1 MDGSRAGAGRWVDVL
16 VVGGGIGGV
25 AAALAA
31 ADAGATVVLTEATDW
46 IGGQFT
52 SQAVPPDDHP
62 WIEQF
67 GSTARYRDFR
77 RAVRQYYRDWY
88 PLRAAARAERYL
100 NPGLATVSRLS
111 HEPRVALAVLN
122 AMLAPY
128 LASGAIELLLEHR
141 PIAVDVDGDTITGV
155 TLVGPS
161 GDAATVDATFVL
173 DATETGDLLPLASV
187 EYVVG
192 AESVEQTGEPHAAKV
207 ADPQRTQGFTVCFAM
222 DYLPTED
229 HVIDRPAMY
238 DFWRDPQ
245 APVRAA
251 PQIGWPNPTPTS
263 GCLRPNPT
271 EGDPVVISTSYE
283 GRFAAPPGW
292 NPVED
297 LWRFRRLLARKQL
310 DPEPVS
316 DITLVNWS
324 ANDYGAG
331 TILDVPEPLAE
342 QRIEEARQLSLSLL
356 YWLQTEAPR
365 PDGGTGFAGLRPR
378 PDVTGASHGMAKAP
392 YIRESRRIVARTTVV
407 EQDISVEVRGEHGAR
422 TFDDSVGIGSY
433 RIDLHPSASGGERF
447 NAACCPFQVPLGAL
461 LPVRVENLIAAA
473 KNIGTTHITNGCY
486 RVHPVEW
493 GIGEAAGALAAF
505 CVRERVRPVEVH
517 ESPGQLA
524 HFQAA
529 LRRQGAELTWPHIVG
544 Y

>member
-1 MDGSRAGAGRWVDVL
+1 MRFDGSAGRRVDVL
-16 VVGGGIGGV
+16 VVGAGVGGV
-25 AAALAA
+25 AAAMAA
-31 ADAGATVVLTEATDW
+31 ADAGANVVLTESTDW
-46 IGGQFT
+46 IGGQLT

-67 GSTARYRDFR
+67 GSTARYREFR
-77 RAVRQYYRDWY
+77 HAVREYYRTWY
-88 PLRAAARAERYL
+88 PLRAQARAERYL

-122 AMLAPY
+122 AMLAPF
-128 LASGAIELLLEHR
+128 LASGVVELLLETK
-141 PIAVDVDGDTITGV
+141 PIAVDTDGDEISSV
-155 TLVGPS
+155 TFVGSRGEPL
-161 GDAATVDATFVL
+161 TVEATFVL
-173 DATETGDLLPLASV
+173 DATETGELLPLASV
-187 EYVVG
+187 EYVTG
-192 AESVEQTGEPHAAKV
+192 AESVQQTGEPHAAPI
-207 ADPQRTQGFTVCFAM
+207 ADPERTQGFTMCFAM
-222 DYLPTED
+222 DYLAGEN

-251 PQIGWPNPTPTS
+251 PQIGWPNPTSTS

-271 EGDPVVISTSYE
+271 EGDPVVVSTSYE

-310 DPEPVS
+310 DPEPAS

-324 ANDYGAG
+324 ANDYGSG
-331 TILDVPEPLAE
+331 TIIDVPEPLAQ

-378 PDVTGASHGMAKAP
+378 PDVTGTADGIAKAP
-392 YIRESRRIVARTTVV
+392 YIRESRRIVAQTTVV
-407 EQDISVEVRGEHGAR
+407 EQDISVEVRGERGAR

-447 NAACCPFQVPLGAL
+447 NAACCPFQIPLGAL
-461 LPVRVENLIAAA
+461 LPVRVRNLIAAA

-493 GIGEAAGALAAF
+493 GIGEAAGTLAAL
-505 CVRERVRPVEVH
+505 CVRERLRPAEVRERPEK
-517 ESPGQLA
+517 LA
-524 HFQAA
+524 ELQSE
-529 LRRQGAELTWPHIVG
+529 LRRGGAELAWPRVAG